1 MMPSPVQGKH
11 PRTTPLSPAIP
22 DGTDHL
28 SSLPVEMTE
37 EILRRLS
44 LDDAVRTSALAKPWR
59 YRWAECPGFKLVFV
73 AEDPPAAVDAV
84 LAGYACN
91 VSYAQLDVAPE
102 SNGKVDGWI
111 RALAAKGIRCL
122 VLCFTLVLSMR
133 WLPVPASLFSCREL
147 TSLLLKSCEIP
158 ALRSSSDGFPN
169 LLALELDDVNFWEN
183 GQKTFE
189 ALIARSPLLRSLRIM
204 FPSINGED
212 DGGNYSEWTIRAPN
226 LRILSMGAW
235 QDCGWRLDDL
245 PLIEEACIHLEG
257 NELPRIL
264 PALTRVENLSVEVR
278 FFSLLLASW
287 SNVSTYYLVHS

>member
-1 MMPSPVQGKH
+1 
-11 PRTTPLSPAIP
+11 
-22 DGTDHL
+22 
-28 SSLPVEMTE
+28 MTE

-91 VSYAQLDVAPE
+91 ISYAQLDVAPE

-287 SNVSTYYLVHS
+287 SNVSTYYLVHN